1 MDKRK
6 LSKVPIE
13 TATNDMQDIAQRL
26 NEKYIVTVSLIE
38 DNKILLMHFY
48 EIATLRE
55 GKTQA
60 AFRTFMSKSDYI
72 TQDLTASKIKWKTA
86 SFENMNN
93 CCLWDVSWNKEKKI
107 WNIQVKYLYILHRIR
122 TRLKNFLKSII
133 RSQKYQSHGA
143 VCADFRNMLCQN
155 D

>member
-1 MDKRK
+1 
-6 LSKVPIE
+6 
-13 TATNDMQDIAQRL
+13 
-26 NEKYIVTVSLIE
+26 
-38 DNKILLMHFY
+38 MHFY

-93 CCLWDVSWNKEKKI
+93 CCLWDVSWNKEKEDLEYTSKVFI
-107 WNIQVKYLYILHRIR
+107 YSARDQNTIEEFFKVLR
-122 TRLKNFLKSII
+122 TEWQGDTYYYSVQYDIHVPVGYDGIVVFAMNWANTLTNPTNDDGSII
-133 RSQKYQSHGA
+133 VYLEDFQKDTLA
-143 VCADFRNMLCQN
+143 FRMK
-155 D
+155 

>member
-93 CCLWDVSWNKEKKI
+93 CCLWDVSWNKEKEDLEYTSKVFTI
-107 WNIQVKYLYILHRIR
+107 NEQVR
-122 TRLKNFLKSII
+122 
-133 RSQKYQSHGA
+133 
-143 VCADFRNMLCQN
+143 DFA
-155 D
+155 